1 MRGYAS
7 LPPCQMSKNSASPAD
22 LDSTLEELVARGR
35 EQGHLTLDEIH
46 KQLIDDEEA
55 ISLMV
60 ESLSDMGIEIMEQ
73 DPDDEGEEIEG
84 KDPDAPE
91 SAVPTPDDDSHT
103 SDPIRM
109 YMRAMGAVSLLS
121 RAKEIEIAKRIELSG
136 CDAAFAMA
144 QCPVVIEKVL
154 EKYEEFKQQK
164 LKIVCLALGFE
175 DPRVQPEKVE
185 ITKDSKKD
193 RSPTKRQVQTRF
205 RELANRHKRA
215 MNSNVRRN
223 PNAYQR
229 RRNEVADYFVLFR
242 LPPPIMD
249 ELRAIVRKMGDTA
262 SQEEN
267 SIRALCLEAGMP
279 REDFEKDFLKNA
291 TKPTWINNCLRRQ
304 ISYKEN
310 LREARKQIETHQK
323 KLAALEDK
331 YRLKLPAIKSIARD
345 LRMADMKA
353 QKAKDEMVEANLRL
367 VISIAKK
374 YTNRGLHFLDLI
386 EEGNIGL
393 MKAVDKFEYRRGF
406 KFSTYATWWIRQA
419 ITRSIADQARTIRVP
434 VHMTETINKVNRISR
449 QIMQEQGR
457 EPTAAELA
465 ERMGLAENK
474 VRRVQSIARDP
485 ISIETPIGDDE
496 DLHIG
501 DRLEDTS
508 QELPE
513 DATTRAAIAKAINEA
528 LGNLTEREQKVLR
541 MRFGLDEN
549 QDHTLEEVGK
559 QLEVTRER
567 IRQIESKALRKLR
580 HPSRSELLRSFLDQE

>member
-1 MRGYAS
+1 
-7 LPPCQMSKNSASPAD
+7 MSKTPTAPAD
-22 LDSTLEELVARGR
+22 PDTTLEELIAHGR
-35 EQGHLTLDEIH
+35 EKGHLTLTEIH
-46 KQLIDDEEA
+46 KHLSDEHDDEA

-60 ESLSDMGIEIMEQ
+60 ETLSDMGIEIMEQ
-73 DPDDEGEEIEG
+73 DPDEESDLMGDDEKVEG
-84 KDPDAPE
+84 KDPESPE
-91 SAVPTPDDDSHT
+91 NTTPDPDDSHT

-109 YMRAMGAVSLLS
+109 YMRAMGAVSLLT
-121 RAKEIEIAKRIELSG
+121 RAQEIDIAKRIETNESK
-136 CDAAFAMA
+136 AIIAMA
-144 QCPVVIEKVL
+144 QCPQVIQKML
-154 EKYEEFKQQK
+154 EKYEEFKQKK
-164 LKIVCLALGFE
+164 LKIADLVLGFE
-175 DPRVQPEKVE
+175 DPRIQPEKVE
-185 ITKDSKKD
+185 INKDSKKD

-229 RRNEVADYFVLFR
+229 RRQEVADYLVVFR
-242 LPPPIMD
+242 LPPSIIG
-249 ELRAIVRKMGDTA
+249 ELRAIVQRMGHA
-262 SQEEN
+262 AQQEETN
-267 SIRALCLEAGMP
+267 IRELCLDAGMP
-279 REDFEKDFLKNA
+279 AEDFEKDFLKNA
-291 TKPTWINNCLRRQ
+291 SKPAWIGNCLRRQ

-310 LREARKQIETHQK
+310 LRKVRKQIETHQK
-323 KLAALEDK
+323 KLAALEDSNF
-331 YRLKLPAIKSIARD
+331 LKLSVIKSLVKD
-345 LRMADMKA
+345 LRIADEKA

-465 ERMGLAENK
+465 DRMELAENK

-485 ISIETPIGDDE
+485 ISIETPVGDDD

-513 DATTRAAIAKAINEA
+513 DATTRAAVAKAIREA
-528 LGNLTEREQKVLR
+528 LGTLSPRESKVLR
-541 MRFGLDEN
+541 MRFGIDLN

-559 QLEVTRER
+559 QFEVTRER

-580 HPSRSELLRSFLDQE
+580 HPSRSELLRSFLDRE

>member
-1 MRGYAS
+1 
-7 LPPCQMSKNSASPAD
+7 MSKNPTSSPPD
-22 LDSTLEELVARGR
+22 QDNTLEELIAHGR
-35 EQGHLTLDEIH
+35 EKGHLTLDEIH
-46 KQLIDDEEA
+46 KQLSDEHDDET

-73 DPDDEGEEIEG
+73 DPDDEDDLLGESEEIEG
-84 KDPDAPE
+84 KDPDGPENATPAP
-91 SAVPTPDDDSHT
+91 DDSHT

-121 RAKEIEIAKRIELSG
+121 RAEEIEIAKRIELSE
-136 CDAAFAMA
+136 CNAVFAMA
-144 QCPVVIEKVL
+144 QCPLVIERML
-154 EKYEEFKQQK
+154 EKYDQFKQK
-164 LKIVCLALGFE
+164 KIKIADLVLGFE

-242 LPPPIMD
+242 LPPTIVS
-249 ELRAIVRKMGDTA
+249 ELREIVQQMGENA
-262 SQEEN
+262 RQEEVN
-267 SIRALCLEAGMP
+267 IRELCLAAGMP
-279 REDFEKDFLKNA
+279 LEDFEKDFLKNA
-291 TKPTWINNCLRRQ
+291 SRPAWISNCLRRQ

-310 LREARKQIETHQK
+310 LRKVRKQIETHQK
-323 KLAALEDK
+323 KLAALEDAH
-331 YRLKLPAIKSIARD
+331 RLKLPVIKSIVRD
-345 LRMADMKA
+345 LRMADMQA

-465 ERMGLAENK
+465 ERMELAENK

-485 ISIETPIGDDE
+485 ISIETPVGDDD

-513 DATTRAAIAKAINEA
+513 DATTRAAVAKAIREA
-528 LGNLTEREQKVLR
+528 LSTLSPRESKVLR
-541 MRFGLDEN
+541 MRFGIDLN

-559 QLEVTRER
+559 QFEVTRER

-580 HPSRSELLRSFLDQE
+580 HPSRSELLRSFLDRE

>member
-1 MRGYAS
+1 
-7 LPPCQMSKNSASPAD
+7 MSKNSTPLTD
-22 LDSTLEELVARGR
+22 NDTNLEELIARGR
-35 EQGHLTLDEIH
+35 EQGHLTLATIN
-46 KQLIDDEEA
+46 KQLSDDHDEEA

-60 ESLSDMGIEIMEQ
+60 ETLSDMGIEILEQ
-73 DPDDEGEEIEG
+73 DLEGTSDLIGESGTTEN
-84 KDPDAPE
+84 KDPDTPE
-91 SAVPTPDDDSHT
+91 STTPAPDDSHT

-121 RAKEIEIAKRIELSG
+121 RSEEISIAKRIEINE
-136 CDAAFAMA
+136 CKAAFAMA
-144 QCPVVIEKVL
+144 QCPLVIERLL
-154 EKYEEFKQQK
+154 EKYEEFKQK
-164 LKIVCLALGFE
+164 KIKISDIILSFE
-175 DPRVQPEKVE
+175 DPRIQPEKVE
-185 ITKDSKKD
+185 INKDSKKD

-205 RELANRHKRA
+205 RELASRYERA

-223 PNAYQR
+223 PNAYLR
-229 RRNEVADYFVLFR
+229 RRCEIADYFVLFC
-242 LPPPIMD
+242 LPPSVIAD
-249 ELRAIVRKMGDTA
+249 LRGVVRQMGDTA
-262 SQEEN
+262 RHTEAN
-267 SIRALCLEAGMP
+267 IRELCLEAGMP
-279 REDFEKDFLKNA
+279 YEDFEKDFLKNA
-291 TKPTWINNCLRRQ
+291 SKPAWIGNCLRRQ
-304 ISYKEN
+304 ISYKEG
-310 LREARKQIETHQK
+310 LRKVRKQIETHQK
-323 KLAALEDK
+323 KLAALEDVS
-331 YRLKLPAIKSIARD
+331 RLKLPVIKSILSD
-345 LRMADMKA
+345 LRVAETQV

-449 QIMQEQGR
+449 QIMQEKGR
-457 EPTAAELA
+457 DPTASELA
-465 ERMGLAENK
+465 ERMDLAENK

-485 ISIETPIGDDE
+485 ISIETPVGDDD

-513 DATTRAAIAKAINEA
+513 DATTRAAVAKAIREA
-528 LGNLTEREQKVLR
+528 LGTLSPRESKVLR
-541 MRFGLDEN
+541 MRFGIDLN

-559 QLEVTRER
+559 QFEVTRER

-580 HPSRSELLRSFLDQE
+580 HPSRSELLRSFLDRE